1 VCYTGLRVQG
11 RRKEGMQMR
20 IDRQK
25 RIGILGGSFNP
36 IHRAHLEMGRSAA
49 EAFGL
54 ERVLMM
60 PAFLSP
66 FKTDPGFAY
75 ASAEDRAEM
84 VKLAISGD
92 SLFSYCGIELERGG
106 VSFTV
111 DSVRA
116 LKTQFPD
123 AALFFIV
130 GMDSLL
136 GVHLWKEVDEL
147 LRLCEFITLAR
158 PGVELPTWQDLH
170 LPEAIAKRLLSNVIH
185 GKFLNVS
192 SSEIRSRIENGESI
206 DSFVPSAAS
215 QYIKAHGLYR
225 RS

>member
-1 VCYTGLRVQG
+1 
-11 RRKEGMQMR
+11 M
-20 IDRQK
+20 

-66 FKTDPGFAY
+66 FKTDPGFVY

-92 SLFSYCGIELERGG
+92 PLFSYCGIELERGG

-111 DSVRA
+111 DSVRT

-123 AALFFIV
+123 TTLFFIV

-136 GVHLWKEVDEL
+136 GVHLWKESAEL

-158 PGVELPTWQDLH
+158 PGVTLPTWQELGF
-170 LPEAIAKRLLSNVIH
+170 PEAVAKRLLANVIR
-185 GKFLNVS
+185 GKFLDVS
-192 SSEIRSRIENGESI
+192 SSEIRSRIAQGLPI
-206 DSFVPSAAS
+206 DSLVPPVVSR
-215 QYIKAHGLYR
+215 YIEVHGLYR
-225 RS
+225 GLSSEFGA